1 MIRRIS
7 RRKYRVFATD
17 FETHNDEESIAK
29 QETSIWLACLLDENS
44 KIGDENIFFYDMD
57 SYLDHLESLVSIKR
71 KKIKGKNEARI
82 PKNVCIYDFNLSFEW
97 SFILPYLLKRGFK
110 WKEQIE
116 DDDEYVY
123 NTVSTKSVSSV
134 WLINI
139 KFGKSSGRLMFRDLN
154 KLFTG
159 SLKTVAKSFGLET
172 QKGEIDY
179 RLNRLHDYTV
189 TDEEKEYCFN
199 DVRIIVEMLIQMN
212 ERDDKDFWNSCSM
225 ASYSMK
231 RLLKSSYP
239 RATKPYKEYRKTYP
253 ELGQEETDF
262 LRQSVGG
269 GITYAPKLWQFID
282 IKQKILHI
290 DAHQMHPTQ
299 MYSKPFPYGEGEYF
313 TGKPTKIFKHINC
326 CRIRI
331 TYDDVRLHS
340 IIQLIGVDMITD
352 REIVVWDF
360 EIPTMKKCYVN
371 LKIEYI
377 DGYCYK
383 AKYAPFRNYVKNNYL
398 DRLVAK
404 KNKDAFGT
412 LYYKLLNNSS
422 YGKFLEKP
430 HNERFKNTINDLGVI
445 DSIVEEKGLDEISI
459 NARYTYLPIGSCI
472 PAYSRVQLIE
482 TAFLFDWKKIC
493 YFDTDSIFV
502 LLDEETER
510 VWSTLNQEDFLG
522 GWGLE
527 EICDKAQFTA
537 PKRYKLEVEGKST
550 IKAGGI
556 NFTQYKSEKVDS
568 LISEQGLD
576 VDSDTRREMIERYS
590 IPYSEVNIVS
600 SSWQVQR
607 AYRVKGGTLIE
618 FQTKEISVPKK
629 YIDIYNKNALK

>member
-1 MIRRIS
+1 MIRRIN

-17 FETHNDEESIAK
+17 FETHNDEESITK

-44 KIGDENIFFYDMD
+44 KFGDENIFFYDMD
-57 SYLDHLESLVSIKR
+57 SYLDYLESLCSIKR
-71 KKIKGKNEARI
+71 KKIKGKNETRV
-82 PKNVCIYDFNLSFEW
+82 PKNICIYDFNLSFEW
-97 SFILPYLLKRGFK
+97 SFILPYLLKRGFQY
-110 WKEQIE
+110 KETIE
-116 DDDEYVY
+116 DSDEYVY

-179 RLNRLHDYTV
+179 RLNRLHDYIITE
-189 TDEEKEYCFN
+189 EEKLYCYN
-199 DVRIIVEMLIQMN
+199 DVRIIVEMLVQMN

-231 RLLKSSYP
+231 KLLKSCFP
-239 RATKPYKEYRKTYP
+239 RATKPYKEFRKIYP

-282 IKQKILHI
+282 INKPILHI

-313 TGKPTKIFKHINC
+313 TGRPTKIFKHINC

-331 TYDDVRLHS
+331 TYDDVKLHS
-340 IIQLIGVDMITD
+340 IISLIGIDMITD
-352 REIVVWDF
+352 KELVVWDF
-360 EIPTMKKCYVN
+360 EIPTMYKCYVN
-371 LKIEYI
+371 LEIEYL

-383 AKYAPFRNYVKNNYL
+383 AKYAPFRRYVKDNYL
-398 DRLVAK
+398 ARLNARMT
-404 KNKDAFGT
+404 KDTFGV

-430 HNERFKNTINDLGVI
+430 HNERFKNTINNLGVI
-445 DSIVEEKGLDEISI
+445 DSIVEEKGLDEISV
-459 NARYTYLPIGSCI
+459 NARYTYLPVGSCI

-482 TAFLFDWKKIC
+482 TAFLFGWEKIC

-502 LLDEETER
+502 LLDENTQK
-510 VWSTLNQEDFLG
+510 VWDSLNQEDFLG

-537 PKRYKLEVEGKST
+537 PKRYKLEVGGLST

-556 NFTQYKSEKVDS
+556 NFTSYKSEKVDAYI
-568 LISEQGLD
+568 LENGLE
-576 VDSDTRREMIERYS
+576 VDSDTRREMIEKYS
-590 IPYSEVNIVS
+590 IPYGEVNIVS
-600 SSWQVQR
+600 SKWQVQR

-629 YIDIYNKNALK
+629 YIDIYNKNKL